1 MSRLRM
7 LAWKMFGSGGWFV
20 SLATR
25 DIAKNILEGRDQ
37 SFVHLVISKSQRVCN
52 AMFHLLVM
60 VTKGERG
67 VILRV

>member
-1 MSRLRM
+1 M
-7 LAWKMFGSGGWFV
+7 

-25 DIAKNILEGRDQ
+25 DIAENTWEGRDQ
-37 SFVHLVISKSQRVCN
+37 SFVHLVISKSQSVCN